1 MKHKAK
7 VILAVGDSLF
17 NCQMKYIFATI
28 EAVETYEEAA
38 ELLNIS
44 LESLQKKLENFR
56 GEGVESPKPA
66 PRRKYLAAVLEDR
79 YGIPKL

>member
-7 VILAVGDSLF
+7 IVLVVGDSLF

-56 GEGVESPKPA
+56 GEGVEPPQPT
-66 PRRKYLAAVLEDR
+66 PRRNRVAAALEDR